1 LRGIL
6 FIVEKVN
13 FDLNPKFER
22 QISINKDR
30 KSNLI
35 SKGKMR
41 ETKEGKN
48 KQKTKIRND
57 IIHHN
62 TGPVC
67 ALNQEKE
74 NEENAGK
81 TLLYFLL

>member
-1 LRGIL
+1 
-6 FIVEKVN
+6 
-13 FDLNPKFER
+13 
-22 QISINKDR
+22 
-30 KSNLI
+30 
-35 SKGKMR
+35 MR